1 MLIQALRARFLTP
14 CLAGEMHISLPAA
27 HRCLP
32 LPRSRGV
39 FSPLCTWEPLG
50 TEPLLSQAA
59 LSPIFVE
66 QPAPLLLPFS
76 LAVPILLVSV
86 VINLILASISPFPGT
101 RWCIYALLIVVE
113 FNHAQI

>member
-1 MLIQALRARFLTP
+1 MLIQALGARFLTP
-14 CLAGEMHISLPAA
+14 CLSGEMHISLPAA
-27 HRCLP
+27 RGCLS
-32 LPRSRGV
+32 LPRSHGV

-50 TEPLLSQAA
+50 TEPSLSRAA
-59 LSPIFVE
+59 LSPISME

-101 RWCIYALLIVVE
+101 RWYIYALLIVVE